1 MAISNRDRVSKGFDV
16 LSAGLLDFVDR
27 QMSAASEG
35 LGTGWIDV
43 IEKRDAVKN
52 GVKKNYE
59 KEDPSVQ
66 LRMITDEWRV
76 FGKVLSRA
84 QQSLASELR
93 EVRNSWA
100 HSKKFDNDDT
110 YRILDTMERLLIA
123 AGAPAE
129 AEVIR
134 QMRQDHQRLVFESET
149 KKAILSPGNGVSVA
163 GTGLKSWREV
173 LRPHEDV
180 ATGNYSASEFAA
192 DLYMVS
198 QN

>member
-27 QMSAASEG
+27 QMSLATSG
-35 LGTGWIDV
+35 MGDDWVQIL
-43 IEKRDAVKN
+43 EKRDEVKN
-52 GVKKNYE
+52 GAKKIYE
-59 KEDPSVQ
+59 KEDPAVQ
-66 LRMITDEWRV
+66 LKVITEEWRI

-93 EVRNSWA
+93 QDRNSWA

-110 YRILDTMERLLIA
+110 YRILDTMERLLTATGSPI
-123 AGAPAE
+123 E
-129 AEVIR
+129 AEQVR

-149 KKAILSPGNGVSVA
+149 KKAILNPSTGVSVA

-198 QN
+198 